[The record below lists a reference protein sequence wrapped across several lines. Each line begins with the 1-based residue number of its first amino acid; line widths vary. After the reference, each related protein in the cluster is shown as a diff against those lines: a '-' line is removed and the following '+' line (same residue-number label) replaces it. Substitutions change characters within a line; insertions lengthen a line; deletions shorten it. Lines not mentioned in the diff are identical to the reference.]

1 MPGHSGPAGHPR
13 PADTSRPG
21 RSSTPPRDAPAAS
34 SYQLPERPAVTDQP
48 SWPRVIV
55 TTVHLWLERRAGREP
70 AVTGGGPPAGEWPAP
85 GGPPPAAPRSRSRR
99 WAGALGLAIVV
110 FAAGALTITLAQ
122 RASHS
127 PARAGSSASRG
138 TTTAASPAASQLSP
152 AALAQATANRQ
163 QAATW
168 IAAQVSHSEIVGCD
182 PVMCAALQARGFP
195 AGDLLPLPADAP
207 DPMGSQ
213 LVVATTAVRSQFGAR
228 LADVYAPVIIA
239 SFGAGAARVDVRVEA
254 PEGSQAYLI
263 AQRADLLAR
272 QEAGRQLLGNRNFHV
287 AGVSKQDIAA
297 GRVDSRLLIT
307 LAAVAAQEHKVY
319 VTSFGE
325 AGPNAA
331 AAVPLRMVRI
341 AALAG
346 GLGRRRG
353 AYQHAVTKFLHA
365 QRPPFLGQ
373 VSVLHQGGR
382 TMIQLQFPAPAPL
395 GLLGEHAAP

>member
-1 MPGHSGPAGHPR
+1 MPGNSR
-13 PADTSRPG
+13 PARHSP
-21 RSSTPPRDAPAAS
+21 PAAS
-34 SYQLPERPAVTDQP
+34 SRPGSGEPEDESPAAGGYRLPERPAVTDQP
-48 SWPRVIV
+48 SWPRVIA

-70 AVTGGGPPAGEWPAP
+70 AAPGGGPAAGQRPPPGEPAP
-85 GGPPPAAPRSRSRR
+85 AASRSRSRR
-99 WAGALGLAIVV
+99 WAGAVGLAVVV

-122 RASHS
+122 RTSHS
-127 PARAGSSASRG
+127 PAGAASRG
-138 TTTAASPAASQLSP
+138 TTTTASPAASQLSP
-152 AALAQATANRQ
+152 AALAQAATNRQ
-163 QAATW
+163 EAATW

-195 AGDLLPLPADAP
+195 AGDLLPLAADAP

-213 LVVATTAVRSQFGAR
+213 LVVATTAVRSQFGDR

-254 PEGSQAYLI
+254 AEGSQAYLI

-272 QEAGRQLLGNRNFHV
+272 QAAGRQLLGNRNFHV
-287 AGVSKQDIAA
+287 AGVSKQDVAD

-307 LAAVAAQEHKVY
+307 LAAVATQEHKVY
-319 VTSFGE
+319 ITAFGA

-341 AALAG
+341 AGLAG
-346 GLGRRRG
+346 GSGRGRDD
-353 AYQHAVTKFLHA
+353 YLHAVTRFLHA
-365 QRPPFLGQ
+365 QRPPFLGA
-373 VSVLHQGGR
+373 VTVLHQGGR
-382 TMIQLQFPAPAPL
+382 TLIQLQFPAPSPL

>member
-1 MPGHSGPAGHPR
+1 
-13 PADTSRPG
+13 
-21 RSSTPPRDAPAAS
+21 
-34 SYQLPERPAVTDQP
+34 VTDQP

-70 AVTGGGPPAGEWPAP
+70 AVPGGGPAAGQWPPP
-85 GGPPPAAPRSRSRR
+85 GSPPPAARRSRPRR
-99 WAGALGLAIVV
+99 WAGALGLAVVV

-122 RASHS
+122 RTSHA
-127 PARAGSSASRG
+127 PARPGSTASRG
-138 TTTAASPAASQLSP
+138 TTTAASPAASRLSP
-152 AALAQATANRQ
+152 AALAQAAANRQ

-168 IAAQVSHSEIVGCD
+168 IEAQVSHSEIVGCD
-182 PVMCAALQARGFP
+182 AVMCAALQAHGFP
-195 AGDLLPLPADAP
+195 ASNLAPLSPDAP

-228 LADVYAPVIIA
+228 LADVYAPVVIA
-239 SFGAGAARVDVRVEA
+239 SFGTGAARVDLRVEA

-272 QEAGRQLLGNRNFHV
+272 QAAGRQLLGNRAFHV
-287 AGVSKQDIAA
+287 AGVSRQDVSD

-307 LAAVAAQEHKVY
+307 LAALTAQEHKVY

-331 AAVPLRMVRI
+331 AAVPLRMLRI

-346 GLGRRRG
+346 GHGRRRG
-353 AYQHAVTKFLHA
+353 AYQHAVTRFLHA
-365 QRPPFLGQ
+365 QRPPFLGT

-382 TMIQLQFPAPAPL
+382 TMIQLQFRAPAPL
-395 GLLGEHAAP
+395 GLLGAHATP